1 MQTYTLWS
9 YDVWGNEEDGW
20 EVNDRCALD
29 RNLELPSTN
38 STDEEGILSEIRAGV
53 HVGIDWVLSDKYRL
67 ELTDRRTGKP
77 IGCIER
83 ND

>member
-9 YDVWGNEEDGW
+9 YDVWGNEKDGW

-38 STDEEGILSEIRAGV
+38 STDERAILDAVEANA
-53 HVGIDWVLSDKYRL
+53 HVGIDWTQSDEYRL
-67 ELTDRRTGKP
+67 ELTDRTTGKP